1 MAALFGSNNQE
12 KQQKQMFDA
21 EMQQTREENA
31 VKYSDVGDN
40 VYFAQKEKNEDLTK
54 WQQDMENDIERTVHD
69 LKREIESDDGY
80 KRMTR
85 VEFVRINKDGKKIGK
100 KVKVKPMMNNLGI
113 NMFRGAIRPLISRNL
128 MMSSY
133 SEDKIYVKLRS
144 IMFTFISHLAYH
156 QRTYDIDTGNL
167 SMIVRMFKDLME
179 PAHWRALNNGERSY
193 LNTINK
199 RVEAIAYGNPN
210 QVQQQGKGGFLKG
223 LMG

>member
-1 MAALFGSNNQE
+1 MALFGSNNQE

-31 VKYSDVGDN
+31 VKYSDVGDD

-156 QRTYDIDTGNL
+156 QRTYD
-167 SMIVRMFKDLME
+167 MIRL
-179 PAHWRALNNGERSY
+179 
-193 LNTINK
+193 TC
-199 RVEAIAYGNPN
+199 
-210 QVQQQGKGGFLKG
+210 Q
-223 LMG
+223 

>member
-1 MAALFGSNNQE
+1 MALFGSNNQE

>member
-1 MAALFGSNNQE
+1 
-12 KQQKQMFDA
+12 
-21 EMQQTREENA
+21 
-31 VKYSDVGDN
+31 
-40 VYFAQKEKNEDLTK
+40 
-54 WQQDMENDIERTVHD
+54 
-69 LKREIESDDGY
+69 
-80 KRMTR
+80 
-85 VEFVRINKDGKKIGK
+85 
-100 KVKVKPMMNNLGI
+100 
-113 NMFRGAIRPLISRNL
+113 LISRNL

>member
-31 VKYSDVGDN
+31 VKYSDVGDD

-69 LKREIESDDGY
+69 LKREIEGEDGY
-80 KRMTR
+80 KRLI
-85 VEFVRINKDGKKIGK
+85 EFVRINEDGKK
-100 KVKVKPMMNNLGI
+100 VYRKVKPMMNNLGI

-156 QRTYDIDTGNL
+156 QTTYDIDTGNL

-210 QVQQQGKGGFLKG
+210 QVPQQGKGGFLKG

>member
-1 MAALFGSNNQE
+1 MALFGSNNQE

-31 VKYSDVGDN
+31 VKYSDVGDD

-210 QVQQQGKGGFLKG
+210 QVPQQGKGGFLKG

>member
-1 MAALFGSNNQE
+1 MALFGSNNQE

-31 VKYSDVGDN
+31 VKYSDVGDD